1 MNRDS
6 DEIAK
11 SASEEY
17 AYSGYT
23 SAVTLPTQQEV
34 LMERDYRELFEI
46 LPQGIL
52 CQDRTGHIVLANAAA
67 QQILGLS
74 FEQLRGHTVFDKSWQ
89 LIREDGL
96 PFPGSEHPAMQALH
110 SGKPTSPV
118 LIGIF
123 NRREHAYRW
132 MQVSAVPRICP
143 GEDAPSL
150 VYTVFYD
157 YTQHKEWQDLLR
169 AAEQKA
175 KKRVEELE
183 AAFQA
188 IAEHVVIYD
197 TYGHVLRASEDIHKL
212 LDIEQASNFMQK
224 SLHARSSTLSVRGED
239 GYPLPEEQWPV
250 RRILN
255 GEVLRDATAVDIIAR
270 HPDGHDYQINVNG
283 APMFDAAGQITGAV
297 AIFQDVTERRNLER
311 RTQRSLDALLTMVKA
326 MVREQQESEPPD
338 DEDLK
343 VAGAPQ
349 AVLETQPTGRVSR
362 RRLTELPCSLLDCQ
376 RVAVLMVDAHTDI
389 LQPIVIVGISPE
401 HELHWRNSL
410 QGARLSN
417 LLGDAKLVARLRVG
431 EDIALDIAHPLFRDQ
446 PSYKL
451 ITPILNGSMLNGVL
465 LLDYGA
471 NQPHSTAH
479 ELTTIHAVAEL
490 ASLLI
495 ERLQARHERDR
506 ALVELKA
513 AQDELE
519 YANKRKS
526 DLISLVSHEFR
537 TGLTGIQGFSELM
550 RDETLSMMEMKEFAT
565 DIHADARRLVRIIT
579 EMLDLE
585 RMDVRLM
592 QLNLS
597 WLDLNAI
604 IINVTNRISSLITSH
619 AIHSQLTSVLPVL
632 LGDYDKLT
640 LVVTNLLQNAVKYS
654 PNGGEI
660 IVSSYIEGH
669 MVHVSVRDY
678 GVGIFPADLE
688 RIFERYA
695 HVEMNSLRPSEETGL
710 SLPIVREIVQ
720 LHGGQVWAESVVGKG
735 SIFHFTV
742 RFTNSHL

>member
-1 MNRDS
+1 MNGDS

-11 SASEEY
+11 SAFEEY
-17 AYSGYT
+17 TYSGYT
-23 SAVTLPTQQEV
+23 SSVTLPTQREA
-34 LMERDYRELFEI
+34 LTERDYRVLFEI

-52 CQDRTGHIVLANAAA
+52 CQDRAGRIVLANPAA

-74 FEQLRGHTVFDKSWQ
+74 LDQLRGRTVFDKNWQ

-96 PFPGSEHPAMQALH
+96 PFPSSDHPAMQALH
-110 SGKPTSPV
+110 SGEPATPV
-118 LIGIF
+118 LMGVF
-123 NRREHAYRW
+123 NPREHAYRW
-132 MQVSAVPRICP
+132 IHVSAVSQIRP

-150 VYTVFYD
+150 VYTVFHD
-157 YTQHKEWQDLLR
+157 QTQHKEWQDLLR
-169 AAEQKA
+169 VSEQ
-175 KKRVEELE
+175 RVRARIEELE

-197 TYGHVLRASEDIHKL
+197 RYGHVLQTSEGMRKL
-212 LDIEQASNFMQK
+212 LDIEQASNFIQK
-224 SLHARSSTLSVRGED
+224 SLYDRSSTLSVRGED

-250 RRILN
+250 RRLLN
-255 GEVLRDATAVDIIAR
+255 GEVLRDATAVDIIVR
-270 HPDGHDYQINVNG
+270 HPDGRDYQINVNG

-297 AIFQDVTERRNLER
+297 AIFQDVTERRSLER
-311 RTQRSLDALLTMVKA
+311 RTQRSLDALLA
-326 MVREQQESEPPD
+326 MTEAIVREQQESEPLD
-338 DEDLK
+338 DEDLE
-343 VAGAPQ
+343 VSGAPQ
-349 AVLETQPTGRVSR
+349 TILETQPAASIIR
-362 RRLTELPCSLLDCQ
+362 RRLAELPCRLLDCQ
-376 RVAVLMVDAHTDI
+376 RVAILMVDAHTDI
-389 LQPIVIVGISPE
+389 LQPLVIVGISPE

-431 EDIALDIAHPLFRDQ
+431 EDISLDIAHPLFRDQ
-446 PSYKL
+446 PSYKF
-451 ITPILNGSMLNGVL
+451 ITPILNDSILIGIL

-471 NQPHSTAH
+471 SQPNSTSQ

-490 ASLLI
+490 ALLLI
-495 ERLQARHERDR
+495 ERTRAQRERDR

-513 AQDELE
+513 AKDELE

-526 DLISLVSHEFR
+526 DLVSLVSHEFR
-537 TGLTGIQGFSELM
+537 TDLTGIQGFSELM

-565 DIHADARRLVRIIT
+565 DIHADARRLVRMIT
-579 EMLDLE
+579 ETLDLE
-585 RMDVRLM
+585 RMDVGRM

-604 IINVTNRISSLITSH
+604 IINVTGRMSSLTTQHVIRP
-619 AIHSQLTSVLPVL
+619 QLASALPVL

-640 LVVTNLLQNAVKYS
+640 QVVSNLLQNAVKYS

-660 IVSSYIEGH
+660 IISSYIEGH

-678 GVGIFPADLE
+678 GVGIFPADLD

-695 HVEMNSLRPSEETGL
+695 HVEINSLRPSEETGL